1 MCAEMHPLFEQAISV
16 TKEDDMKDFHSLLT
30 QPVEDMRAVGIASEE
45 GEL

>member
-1 MCAEMHPLFEQAISV
+1 M
-16 TKEDDMKDFHSLLT
+16 TREDDMKDVNSLLT